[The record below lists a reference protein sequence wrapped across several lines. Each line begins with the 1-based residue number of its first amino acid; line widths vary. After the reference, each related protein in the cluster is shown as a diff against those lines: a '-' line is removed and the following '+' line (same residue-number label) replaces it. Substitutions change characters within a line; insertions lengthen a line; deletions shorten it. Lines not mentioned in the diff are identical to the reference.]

1 MLQAFRQAEAAFAA
15 DEVPVGAVI
24 EHRGQ
29 IVAAAHNQCITLKD
43 ATAHAEMLAITQAA
57 EAVGDWRLEDCTLFV
72 TLEPCV
78 MCCGAII
85 NSRIP
90 SVVYGATDPKGGGVD
105 SLFRLLHDQRLNH
118 QCEVRAGVMAPR
130 CSNILTTFFQQKRAM
145 GKK

>member
-1 MLQAFRQAEAAFAA
+1 MQAQAAFAA

-24 EHRGQ
+24 EHEGQ
-29 IVAAAHNQCITLKD
+29 IVAASHNQCITLKD

-57 EAVGDWRLEDCTLFV
+57 ESIGDWRLENCTLFV

-78 MCCGAII
+78 MCAGAII

-90 SVVYGATDPKGGGVD
+90 RVVYGATDPKGGAVE
-105 SLFRLLHDQRLNH
+105 SLFQLLQDTRLNH
-118 QCEVRAGVMAPR
+118 RCEIRGGVMSSQ
-130 CSNILTTFFQQKRAM
+130 CGDILTSFFKLKRSM